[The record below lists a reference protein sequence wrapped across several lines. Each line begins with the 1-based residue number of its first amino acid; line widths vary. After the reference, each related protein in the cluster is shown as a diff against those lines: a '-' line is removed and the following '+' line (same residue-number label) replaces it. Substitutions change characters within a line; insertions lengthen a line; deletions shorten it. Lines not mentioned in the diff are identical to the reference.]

1 MNVNNE
7 MPKVYRTT
15 VKVLSYVAFTIVGF
29 VIGHSVKFSESVGSP
44 DYEKSEIAKEI
55 TERLIEHDI
64 SLTDS
69 SQLKVDS
76 IKESYKG
83 KKYFAK
89 SISSVIYLED
99 GRKVVYTCTED
110 NDLLTLELIEGGEKV
125 KLNLLGL

>member
-15 VKVLSYVAFTIVGF
+15 INVLSYIALTIVGF

-44 DYEKSEIAKEI
+44 DYGKSEIAKEI

-76 IKESYKG
+76 IKESYRG
-83 KKYFAK
+83 KRYVAK
-89 SISSVIYLED
+89 SISSIIYLED
-99 GRKVVYTCTED
+99 GRKIIYTCTED
-110 NDLLTLELIEGGEKV
+110 NVFLTLNIIENGDTVRLK
-125 KLNLLGL
+125 